1 MKAAVYTRV
10 STEDQKLGLESQK
23 RSISLFLASK
33 GINKYEEYIDHG
45 ISAKNTDRPRFKELL
60 KDANAGNIQ
69 LLIVWKLD
77 RLSRKLSDL
86 LELIKTFDKLGIK
99 IISIHENID
108 MTTTHGT
115 AMMQMI
121 GVFAELERNM
131 CSDRTKAA
139 LAVLKANGQKL
150 GRPNKIGNELKL
162 QIKSLRDSGLSYRE
176 IAREVKLSTNSVFK
190 VLTVELST
198 KKNE

>member
-1 MKAAVYTRV
+1 MKTAVYTRV
-10 STEDQKLGLESQK
+10 STEEQVLGLEAQK
-23 RSISLFLASK
+23 RTISLFLASR
-33 GINKYEEYIDHG
+33 GINEYIEYIDHG
-45 ISAKNTDRPRFKELL
+45 ISAKNTDRPRFKDLL
-60 KDANAGNIQ
+60 KDAEAGHIE

-86 LELIKTFDKLGIK
+86 LEVIQTFAILGIK
-99 IISIHENID
+99 IISIHESID

-139 LAVLKANGQKL
+139 LAVLKSNGKKL
-150 GRPNKIGNELKL
+150 GPPVKIGNELRAKV
-162 QIKSLRDSGLSYRE
+162 INLRKTGLSYRL
-176 IAREVKLSTNSVFK
+176 IAKELKLSPGSVFK
-190 VLTVELST
+190 IVKENL
-198 KKNE
+198 